1 MADQNFKLLFEF
13 IAKTAQFNLN
23 IDKARGKID
32 KFSQQATRTGKM
44 LSTRLSLPL
53 LAVGTLAVRLA
64 AKFERLQ
71 VTLNTLNGSAEEG
84 AKAFERLVQ
93 FSAETPLQLEELTRV
108 NNMLMGFGQTSDDA
122 F

>member
-53 LAVGTLAVRLA
+53 LAVGTLAVRQA

-84 AKAFERLVQ
+84 AKQLKDWFNLVQ
-93 FSAETPLQLEELTRV
+93 KHHF
-108 NNMLMGFGQTSDDA
+108 N
-122 F
+122 